1 MLPLV
6 FAASMGAGT
15 GDRANAAGA
24 GMPTGESVTPINQ
37 LAAPRDLRRG
47 LVVGFDFGASLGG
60 ASGYPNNSSDIG
72 NPDEYSASGFAAG
85 TYASIFVMGAL
96 SDYISVGF
104 WYGHRA
110 LHNADWRS
118 GGDGGGLRVEGF
130 PLVGLVPKLSG
141 LGVLAQFGIGS
152 GQLSATGASGA
163 ESNGTQSFGGAGVF
177 YEWSF
182 GHVLGGH
189 LAAGPSLEYDAI
201 WTRPFE
207 QHGLVATLRF
217 VFYGGP

>member
-6 FAASMGAGT
+6 FAAATGGTPGAAAAGVPT
-15 GDRANAAGA
+15 GD
-24 GMPTGESVTPINQ
+24 SVTPINQ
-37 LAAPRDLRRG
+37 LPALRDLRTG
-47 LVVGFDFGASLGG
+47 LVVGVELGASVGS
-60 ASGYPNNSSDIG
+60 ASGYPNNSSEIG
-72 NPDEYSASGFAAG
+72 NPGDYSASGFAAG
-85 TYASIFVMGAL
+85 TYGSIFVMGAL
-96 SDYISVGF
+96 SDSISAGF
-104 WYGHRA
+104 WYGHRS
-110 LHNADWRS
+110 LRNSGWRS

-141 LGVLAQFGIGS
+141 LGVLAEFGIGS
-152 GQLSATGASGA
+152 GQLNATGPSGA
-163 ESNGTQSFGGAGVF
+163 ESNGTQSFGGVGVF
-177 YEWSF
+177 HEWSF